1 MNAYDPFRIQRCRIE
16 IDLCAQI
23 IAQHE
28 LAAAHPPESM
38 EQPEFFTA
46 QQLQMAEQC
55 RQHLARLRDE
65 LAKLE
70 GQFDFFKDLQS

>member
-1 MNAYDPFRIQRCRIE
+1 MNPYDPFRIQRCHIE

-38 EQPEFFTA
+38 EQPELFTA

>member
-1 MNAYDPFRIQRCRIE
+1 
-16 IDLCAQI
+16 
-23 IAQHE
+23 
-28 LAAAHPPESM
+28 M
-38 EQPEFFTA
+38 EQPEFFTS
-46 QQLQMAEQC
+46 QQLQLAEQC

>member
-1 MNAYDPFRIQRCRIE
+1 MNAYDPFRTQRCRIE
-16 IDLCAQI
+16 INFCLEI

-28 LAAAHPPESM
+28 LAAANPPEST
-38 EQPEFFTA
+38 EQPEFFTS

-65 LAKLE
+65 LGKLE